1 MMRMVYVLLPGWAS
15 MKPWNSR
22 VLVYRRQELL
32 LLCKLVALLL
42 LQLIQLVEG
51 TKISKAPNPLTN
63 LSYECCYICLWYYN
77 FRYDSSKSFA
87 QNVELTDPI
96 LSRFDILCVVKVFFL
111 YMCFS
116 FLWSLITLT
125 FFGYWHELHP
135 LYGCRMWLTQWQMT
149 CLLNLLSIVTS
160 NHNLKVVKW
169 MIVSPR
175 MAFRDLAVLLIPRFV
190 TVTVAAALKFM
201 SLCLGSNAIS
211 SYVYT
216 GSSPELA
223 EEILNILEVVCISKT
238 EWNRC
243 KEVRNG
249 LC

>member
-1 MMRMVYVLLPGWAS
+1 MSVV
-15 MKPWNSR
+15 
-22 VLVYRRQELL
+22 
-32 LLCKLVALLL
+32 
-42 LQLIQLVEG
+42 
-51 TKISKAPNPLTN
+51 
-63 LSYECCYICLWYYN
+63 ICLWYYN

-111 YMCFS
+111 NIYFS

-169 MIVSPR
+169 MIASPK
-175 MAFRDLAVLLIPRFV
+175 MTIMDLAVLLIPRFV
-190 TVTVAAALKFM
+190 IFKCSCFIDVSM
-201 SLCLGSNAIS
+201 SWQQCYFLVFSA
-211 SYVYT
+211 

-223 EEILNILEVVCISKT
+223 EEILNILEVVCIP
-238 EWNRC
+238 
-243 KEVRNG
+243 
-249 LC
+249 